1 MLDIHLENVKHLLE
15 NLWSE
20 GTIMFS
26 FSRKDQ
32 TVIYFTLLS
41 AVHESFNCSS
51 RAHVLFHS
59 KYFFFQF

>member
-1 MLDIHLENVKHLLE
+1 MLDIHLKNVKHLLE

-32 TVIYFTLLS
+32 RVI
-41 AVHESFNCSS
+41 
-51 RAHVLFHS
+51 
-59 KYFFFQF
+59 